1 MDRAFYGQN
10 KDMGGGQDPQ
20 WLDLLTSTKYPFTT
34 TGPSLTTENRFGAFQ
49 IINIPANLRI
59 TGAELILAGSDIGGG
74 FVRVNGTTYS
84 INETAEILMSSQTET
99 EEVDIVNTN
108 GSLNYLVIEMR
119 LLTTGGTVVRSSQAE
134 FYFH

>member
-1 MDRAFYGQN
+1 
-10 KDMGGGQDPQ
+10 
-20 WLDLLTSTKYPFTT
+20 
-34 TGPSLTTENRFGAFQ
+34 
-49 IINIPANLRI
+49 
-59 TGAELILAGSDIGGG
+59 
-74 FVRVNGTTYS
+74 VNGTTYS

-134 FYFH
+134 FYFY